1 MATISHLT
9 CEYRTNPLGIDVL
22 QPRLSWQM
30 QSDQRGVRQTAY
42 QILAAPAETSS
53 DGSTGLLWNS
63 GKIESDQ
70 SVHVPY
76 SGPSLASGQ
85 RVYWKVR
92 VWDEIGRE
100 VESSST
106 WWEMGLLER
115 TDWEAQ
121 WIGAPFWGG
130 PRTASPAPYL
140 RKEFTLQKQ
149 FVTARL
155 YATAIGLYEC
165 H

>member
-1 MATISHLT
+1 MPTIDHLT
-9 CEYRTNPLGIDVL
+9 CEYRTNPLGIDVR

-30 QSDQRGVRQTAY
+30 HSEQRGARQTAC
-42 QILAAPAETSS
+42 QILAAPSE
-53 DGSTGLLWNS
+53 TGLNSRTDLLWDS

-76 SGPSLASGQ
+76 GGPALASRQ

-92 VWDEIGRE
+92 AWDEAGAE
-100 VESSST
+100 MESPSA

-115 TDWEAQ
+115 TDWEA
-121 WIGAPFWGG
+121 
-130 PRTASPAPYL
+130 
-140 RKEFTLQKQ
+140 
-149 FVTARL
+149 
-155 YATAIGLYEC
+155 